1 MRGLVLRSALPS
13 GLLDGG
19 DTMLMAAGGGLNFWV
34 MPCGGVHI
42 AWAASYPQEIPHLGH
57 SKQDSLAHVQT
68 MFSAFPQLCLAVL
81 ALTDPSSVVEL
92 PTCHRPP
99 VTTWTD
105 GKKATLLGDAAHQVR
120 PGPGMGTTNAFLDAL
135 SLSAHLSVLFEPKSV
150 SAGASADG
158 CAGAGGDG
166 RQIECNMT
174 STADVARALKEYE
187 KDRLEHSVITFEA
200 AAKAGAAQHQE
211 DYADVLLA
219 SLTRSKA
226 KQRETM
232 ETMPVS
238 VPQPVSESK
247 EK

>member
-1 MRGLVLRSALPS
+1 M
-13 GLLDGG
+13 
-19 DTMLMAAGGGLNFWV
+19 
-34 MPCGGVHI
+34 
-42 AWAASYPQEIPHLGH
+42 
-57 SKQDSLAHVQT
+57 
-68 MFSAFPQLCLAVL
+68 
-81 ALTDPSSVVEL
+81 
-92 PTCHRPP
+92 
-99 VTTWTD
+99 
-105 GKKATLLGDAAHQVR
+105 
-120 PGPGMGTTNAFLDAL
+120 AL

-150 SAGASADG
+150 SARASADG
-158 CAGAGGDG
+158 CAGAGAGGDG

-187 KDRLEHSVITFEA
+187 KDRLEQSGLTFEA

-238 VPQPVSESK
+238 MPQPVSESK